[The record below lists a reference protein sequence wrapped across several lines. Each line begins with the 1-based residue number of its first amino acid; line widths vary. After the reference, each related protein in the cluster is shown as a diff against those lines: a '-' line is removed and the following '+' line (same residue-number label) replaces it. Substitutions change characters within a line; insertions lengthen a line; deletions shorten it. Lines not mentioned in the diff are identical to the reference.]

1 LDEGFQEI
9 SSNCLMVRSLEPRP
23 WQVFSGVQLHS
34 VGAPPA
40 YYETIK
46 TQTLRETK
54 LSIPKIAILSQKF

>member
-1 LDEGFQEI
+1 
-9 SSNCLMVRSLEPRP
+9 MVRSLEPRP